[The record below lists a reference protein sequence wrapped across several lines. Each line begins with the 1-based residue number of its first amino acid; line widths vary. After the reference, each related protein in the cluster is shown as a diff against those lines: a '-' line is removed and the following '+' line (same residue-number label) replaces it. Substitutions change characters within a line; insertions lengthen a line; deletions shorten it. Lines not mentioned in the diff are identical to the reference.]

1 MKNEK
6 HIAELTS
13 RLRAKYGKPVD
24 SVVSI
29 ANLAEEVGTSGQ
41 TMRRFLGKVK
51 TKNGNNPVSD
61 KSLSVICRY
70 VGYRDWSHFT
80 QSNGNVHGHP
90 EPDKLYIE
98 HMEPFFRNGKKYNL
112 NYHQNTI
119 TVDMLNDY
127 IKVIYATKQNIAHF
141 YNLNH
146 ENNWAADYVLAWLPN
161 YNYFGQNWFRAIL
174 SKHAAHTDKPLVR
187 LALTNFLRF
196 GAFLTNDNVAYTP
209 DSETLNRAYAA
220 YRKNNE
226 YMPFQEMRY
235 YTNLLIDAKRNNET
249 QKFYGLLHQFLQEF
263 EEQNIREFNKHEVM
277 IFFCNTLIW
286 LKEYQVAYE
295 LLKNRTGFIT
305 HFAANSAKERALHF
319 YGINLAFMKTTFA
332 LTWAVNRIPEPRLL
346 ALTSADFD
354 HPTGLLYNDYIHVMY
369 QARCILTGRG
379 AKHKKTLYDELKTL
393 TDKTNYV
400 RIYDL
405 VGKAT

>member
-80 QSNGNVHGHP
+80 QSNGNGHGNS
-90 EPDKLYIE
+90 EFDKLYIE

-277 IFFCNTLIW
+277 IFFSNTLIW
-286 LKEYQVAYE
+286 MQEYAVAYE
-295 LLKNRTGFIT
+295 LLKSRTKFIT
-305 HFAANSAKERALHF
+305 HFEENCARERSLHYF
-319 YGINLAFMKTTFA
+319 GINMAFVKTTFA

>member
-29 ANLAEEVGTSGQ
+29 ANLAEEVGTSEQ

-51 TKNGNNPVSD
+51 TKNGINPVSD

-80 QSNGNVHGHP
+80 QSNGNGHGHP
-90 EPDKLYIE
+90 EFDKLYIE

-112 NYHQNTI
+112 NYQQDTI

-235 YTNLLIDAKRNNET
+235 YTNLLIDAKKNNET

-263 EEQNIREFNKHEVM
+263 EEQNICEFNKHEVM

>member
-51 TKNGNNPVSD
+51 TKNGINPVSD

-70 VGYRDWSHFT
+70 VVYRDWSHFT

>member
-80 QSNGNVHGHP
+80 QSNGNGHGHP

-332 LTWAVNRIPEPRLL
+332 LT
-346 ALTSADFD
+346 
-354 HPTGLLYNDYIHVMY
+354 
-369 QARCILTGRG
+369 
-379 AKHKKTLYDELKTL
+379 
-393 TDKTNYV
+393 
-400 RIYDL
+400 
-405 VGKAT
+405 

>member
-70 VGYRDWSHFT
+70 VVYRDWSHFT

-319 YGINLAFMKTTFA
+319 
-332 LTWAVNRIPEPRLL
+332 
-346 ALTSADFD
+346 
-354 HPTGLLYNDYIHVMY
+354 
-369 QARCILTGRG
+369 
-379 AKHKKTLYDELKTL
+379 
-393 TDKTNYV
+393 
-400 RIYDL
+400 
-405 VGKAT
+405 